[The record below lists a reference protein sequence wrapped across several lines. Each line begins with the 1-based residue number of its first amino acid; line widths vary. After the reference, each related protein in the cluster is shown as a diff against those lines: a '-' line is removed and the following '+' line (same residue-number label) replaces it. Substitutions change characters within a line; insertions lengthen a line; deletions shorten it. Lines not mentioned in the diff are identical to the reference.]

1 MARSRIQVLHFLVC
15 PRITVTAAGP
25 ENPYT
30 LHDVNYR
37 LDVAPD
43 REFPLVEP
51 ELWIY
56 ARLFNGRGRADFAV
70 RMSWVDGP
78 NGEEETAM
86 YALPPLHFS
95 APAVVINRAWKLAYV
110 RFPGPGRF
118 AFGLSWGLRTRIL
131 ARDTIELRQ
140 KP

>member
-1 MARSRIQVLHFLVC
+1 MARRKIQVLHFLVC
-15 PRITVTAAGP
+15 PRITVTTAGP

-37 LDVAPD
+37 FDFAPD

-56 ARLFNGRGRADFAV
+56 ARFFNGRGRANFVV
-70 RMSWVDGP
+70 RVFWLDGP

-86 YALPPLHFS
+86 YALPPLLF
-95 APAVVINRAWKLAYV
+95 PGPEAVVNRAWKLAYV
-110 RFPGPGRF
+110 RFPGLGRYS
-118 AFGLSWGLRTRIL
+118 FGLAWGMRTRIL
-131 ARDTIELRQ
+131 VGDTIDLRQ
-140 KP
+140 MP